1 MPFDFDPFSLDFPA
15 LTLQCLDPPPT
26 LFASTQHPTPASWSI
41 LPPGSGQLE
50 ALHAYFQKE
59 FRHWKHA
66 CAAATTVVTEELTY
80 PPSSNPGK
88 TDTRAEILAAEKA
101 AEKMEGHVYDHLA
114 ATYSIWNGLAQ
125 EQREQLWRL
134 ELARGVGR
142 KQKEVV
148 KLKEGQHLLRQ
159 ENAHLKAQIE
169 QLTRLQQPREFKIAP
184 PSTVYID
191 EKLLHCLVETGV
203 MRMKDSVG
211 FDLGDRHSDLNTIV
225 SKVIDRWKTVIVST
239 RSVSRGSQP
248 QLPLNTEDL
257 SPGTS
262 SQEQQ
267 PQQCQQPPQP
277 QQHPRTTTKAPHL
290 TSSTPTPT
298 PTSSSLTPR
307 PPPTPVI
314 PSADNADDDDASSD
328 GDVSMSD
335 RDAASSDA
343 DPDAED
349 GDADGDTD
357 VDADA
362 DMDDGG
368 GPHPHQQQHQPQHQG
383 SFTNGQVRGQVQQQP
398 QQQQRQLHPAVS
410 RQMGRLEVSS
420 SASRVAQQQQQQQQ
434 MGGGGGR
441 RGVESG
447 GVVRG
452 QAQQDRMSSWA

>member
-66 CAAATTVVTEELTY
+66 CAAATTVVAEELTY
-80 PPSSNPGK
+80 PPSSNAGK
-88 TDTRAEILAAEKA
+88 TDTRAEVLAAEKA

-142 KQKEVV
+142 KQKEVG

-159 ENAHLKAQIE
+159 ENANLKAQIE

-191 EKLLHCLVETGV
+191 EKLLKCLIEMGV
-203 MRMKDSVG
+203 MKAKDSVG
-211 FDLGDRHSDLNTIV
+211 FDIGDRHSDLNTIV
-225 SKVIDRWKTVIVST
+225 SRVIDRWKTVIVST
-239 RSVSRGSQP
+239 RSVSYGSQP

-262 SQEQQ
+262 PQEQQ
-267 PQQCQQPPQP
+267 PQQRQQPPQH
-277 QQHPRTTTKAPHL
+277 HPSTTTATPHL
-290 TSSTPTPT
+290 TSSTSTPT
-298 PTSSSLTPR
+298 ASSLTPR
-307 PPPTPVI
+307 PPPTPAI
-314 PSADNADDDDASSD
+314 PNADNADDDDDASSD
-328 GDVSMSD
+328 GDISMSD
-335 RDAASSDA
+335 RDAASS
-343 DPDAED
+343 DAED

-368 GPHPHQQQHQPQHQG
+368 HHHPHHQQQPHQG
-383 SFTNGQVRGQVQQQP
+383 GYTNGQVRGQVQQQQQ
-398 QQQQRQLHPAVS
+398 QQQQRQLHPAMS

-420 SASRVAQQQQQQQQ
+420 SSARVAQQQQQQQQ

>member
-41 LPPGSGQLE
+41 LPPGPGQLE
-50 ALHAYFQKE
+50 ALHAYFRAE

-66 CAAATTVVTEELTY
+66 CAAATTVVAEELTY
-80 PPSSNPGK
+80 PPSSNAGK
-88 TDTRAEILAAEKA
+88 TDTRAEVLAAEKA

-142 KQKEVV
+142 KQKEVG

-159 ENAHLKAQIE
+159 ENANLKSQIE

-191 EKLLHCLVETGV
+191 EKLLQCILESGV
-203 MRMKDSVG
+203 MKVKDSVG
-211 FDLGDRHSDLNTIV
+211 FDLADRHSDLNTIV
-225 SKVIDRWKTVIVST
+225 SRVIDRWKTVIVST
-239 RSVSRGSQP
+239 RSVSRGPQP

-257 SPGTS
+257 SPGQS
-262 SQEQQ
+262 PEEQEPRQRQQ
-267 PQQCQQPPQP
+267 TPQT
-277 QQHPRTTTKAPHL
+277 QQHPSTTTGPPHL
-290 TSSTPTPT
+290 AFCTPTIAT
-298 PTSSSLTPR
+298 SLTPR
-307 PPPTPVI
+307 APTTLAI
-314 PSADNADDDDASSD
+314 PNATPSHADAHNAADADDDDASSD
-328 GDVSMSD
+328 GDISMSD

-343 DPDAED
+343 DPDPED

-368 GPHPHQQQHQPQHQG
+368 GGHHPHHHHQG
-383 SFTNGQVRGQVQQQP
+383 NYTSGQLRGQVQQQQ
-398 QQQQRQLHPAVS
+398 QQQQRQLHPSVS

-420 SASRVAQQQQQQQQ
+420 SSRAAQQQ
-434 MGGGGGR
+434 MGGGGR
-441 RGVESG
+441 RGVASG
-447 GVVRG
+447 AARG
-452 QAQQDRMSSWA
+452 QAQQGHVQDRTSSWA